1 MNVNF
6 VDLQYISGG
15 PRGSH
20 APVPPWTIIPIEAH
34 WSRRTKSNGFCRDTW
49 KKLLAR
55 VEKDPRALV
64 VIVGDLI
71 DADRPTTRER
81 RTLMGLGRPEVLEED
96 DLNHMDEL
104 DHHLIPDLKRIKD
117 KIIGAVDGDHFRIY
131 ANGKT
136 STQYLME
143 KLGKKSAYLGERMG
157 WVRLIFRRG
166 SLVAG
171 KGVNATSFDIFVR
184 HGKGAATTFGTD
196 VNALVRQS
204 VGFDAHLY
212 LGGHTHRQW
221 FVKVPHLYCGRNDI
235 HQRFVGYARAG
246 SLLRGFLYG
255 QATYAEVC
263 EYNPLSIGW
272 PEIQVFVTVTRNKNK
287 NLMIADMKGLT

>member
-6 VDLQYISGG
+6 VRVPYSGG
-15 PRGSH
+15 GVKNVRGTLQ
-20 APVPPWTIIPIEAH
+20 PYTIIPIEAH
-34 WSRRTKSNGFCRDTW
+34 WSRRTKSNGFCRSTW
-49 KKLLAR
+49 LKLINR
-55 VEKDPRALV
+55 VEKDPRCFV

-81 RTLMGLGRPEVLEED
+81 RMLMGLGRPEVLEED

-104 DHHLIPDLKRIKD
+104 DHHLIPDLSRIKD

-136 STQYLME
+136 STQYVME

-157 WVRLIFRRG
+157 WVRLLFQKRQNV
-166 SLVAG
+166 LA
-171 KGVNATSFDIFVR
+171 FDIFVR

-196 VNALVRQS
+196 MNALVRQS
-204 VGFDAHLY
+204 VGFDAQLY
-212 LGGHTHRQW
+212 VGGHTHRQW
-221 FVKVPHLYCGRNDI
+221 FVKVPYIYCGRYDI
-235 HQRFVGYARAG
+235 KQRFQGYARAG

-255 QATYAEVC
+255 ESTYAETC

-272 PEIQVFVTVTRNKNK
+272 PEIYLYIAGGRNSNR
-287 NLMIADMKGLT
+287 NLEVMDMKGLT